1 MVRTAIII
9 FCLLLIGCK
18 TAPVKQVRV
27 IPHSEYKNYVTL
39 KHTPEHK
46 TLPEKIKE
54 VFKKK
59 PEVVDTNKV
68 DTVKLPPP
76 HRHAKEPTKIVIPK
90 RRIRTIQTNETE
102 LIIKTQSELL
112 PMAPR
117 PVERKPQ
124 SNFFLYFTYFQ
135 ALLIAILS
143 VYIYIKVIRKIKTSN
158 TSSKKQGELN
168 L

>member
-1 MVRTAIII
+1 MVRVSIII
-9 FCLLLIGCK
+9 VCLLLLGCK
-18 TAPVKQVRV
+18 TPPVKQVRV

-59 PEVVDTNKV
+59 PKTEDTNKV
-68 DTVKLPPP
+68 ETVNLPAP

-90 RRIRTIQTNETE
+90 RRIRTVQTNETE
-102 LIIKTQSELL
+102 LIINTQSELL

-117 PVERKPQ
+117 AVERKPK
-124 SNFFLYFTYFQ
+124 SNFFVYFTYFQ
-135 ALLIAILS
+135 ALVIAILS
-143 VYIYIKVIRKIKTSN
+143 VYIYIKVLRKIKPSN
-158 TSSKKQGELN
+158 TNSIKQGDLN